1 MKGYNHGTAFELRET
16 NLRSY
21 GGWLAL
27 GQRREERSGAFD
39 RPAIDG
45 HKEGTQTRLQDRTAQ
60 RKEGKRQ
67 TTEETGEW
75 RWLRAI
81 TSDRLQS
88 RNREHSHFRPFLRTC
103 LAKSVTA
110 CAQSPT
116 KGQSYRWQSAQSARS
131 LRSLCRN
138 LGLVKSVT
146 ACAQSPTK
154 GQSYRWQSAQST
166 RSLRSLCRNLGR
178 SVKHADSLSHSR
190 QGGGRRQETRTTS
203 VATSRFTNS
212 LSLYVY
218 RFASFICLLVK
229 LLSPCDYM

>member
-116 KGQSYRWQSAQSARS
+116 KGQSYRWQSAQS
-131 LRSLCRN
+131 
-138 LGLVKSVT
+138 
-146 ACAQSPTK
+146 
-154 GQSYRWQSAQST
+154 T

>member
-146 ACAQSPTK
+146 ACAESPTK
-154 GQSYRWQSAQST
+154 GQS
-166 RSLRSLCRNLGR
+166 
-178 SVKHADSLSHSR
+178 
-190 QGGGRRQETRTTS
+190 
-203 VATSRFTNS
+203 
-212 LSLYVY
+212 LSL
-218 RFASFICLLVK
+218 IHI
-229 LLSPCDYM
+229 